1 MLFDPCYHFESEIEV
16 DWRFG
21 VEVEVE
27 VETKVRKE
35 RKWRYWWAVLI
46 ESHCYFGSGL
56 DVEEDWGD

>member
-21 VEVEVE
+21 VEVE